1 MPKFVPMISSKFP
14 PVGVGE
20 KYKRK
25 LAITRMANGVVSCC
39 PNILGNPST
48 MYEIRAATK
57 PTVLGIATGHRGGSS
72 HFTLVGI
79 NHYQ

>member
-1 MPKFVPMISSKFP
+1 MQIFVPTISSKFL

-20 KYKRK
+20 KYKSK
-25 LAITRMANGVVSCC
+25 LTSTRMANGVVSCC
-39 PNILGNPST
+39 PHILGNPST